1 MEGLMNTL
9 EAMIYATIFAHS
21 QQGWSDESGEW
32 KCLCRCAWLG
42 SNHDQHLA
50 ERIADVVTSPEAAP
64 NGVVDG
70 VRWTQMSL
78 L

>member
-1 MEGLMNTL
+1 
-9 EAMIYATIFAHS
+9 MIRVTIDAHT
-21 QQGWSDESGEW
+21 QRGWSDESGEW
-32 KCLCRCAWLG
+32 KCLCRCGALTTD
-42 SNHDQHLA
+42 HDMHLA
-50 ERIADVVTSPEAAP
+50 HEIAELVTHPEAAP